1 MVRRWKPLQD
11 STYRGSVTRV
21 QPGFEASRTGLGAM
35 ARMMAASTPR
45 TSTSATATDENS
57 VKPVTVYV
65 PIKLTDTMGATGVPL
80 LHGWPMGTKN
90 CYFRGDLRRFWPS

>member
-21 QPGFEASRTGLGAM
+21 RPGSAAHCTGAGAM
-35 ARMMAASTPR
+35 ARMMAASIPH
-45 TSTSATATDENS
+45 TSTSARATDETN

-65 PIKLTDTMGATGVPL
+65 PIKLTRMLGASRVPL
-80 LHGWPMGTKN
+80 LNG
-90 CYFRGDLRRFWPS
+90 RLRVNRKRDFQADMAVF